1 MRSIFELISKYK
13 GDTVSI
19 PLIALAAI
27 IVIMLVYIFVKNK
40 FIKYIIPIVAL
51 VVGLVFLIRG
61 YMAILT
67 ATGLSMLSTSIKILS
82 FAGVALLFSFILDIL
97 DSLATMFKSKKN
109 KVGKTVSKKKTF
121 ADKKETKAVKL
132 QKEKKISE
140 EQGET
145 KAIKFDDLKVNKK

>member
-27 IVIMLVYIFVKNK
+27 IVIMFVYIFVKNK

-67 ATGLSMLSTSIKILS
+67 ATGLSMLSASIKILS

-109 KVGKTVSKKKTF
+109 KAGEPASKKKPS

>member
-40 FIKYIIPIVAL
+40 FIKYIIPIVTL
-51 VVGLVFLIRG
+51 IVGLVFLIRG

-109 KVGKTVSKKKTF
+109 KVGETVSKKKSF
-121 ADKKETKAVKL
+121 VDKKETKAVKL